1 MIEPDQTQLLGP
13 VEAAERA
20 EDYRELRE
28 QVLQFPKWASGSDD
42 ADLKDIGDWA
52 MKHIVRLG
60 RDFSV
65 RSIPH
70 PALAGQHD
78 VIKQKHGPDFE
89 FTVTP
94 GIGTFEGYVGDGVH
108 CDVFADGGRNG
119 TPIASDLS
127 PAPGA
132 QDLPL
137 VVPNGAEYILTLW
150 SAFALGCTI
159 IPISPRNL
167 ANKDEVI
174 HMIQTALK
182 TRPDSAAVV
191 IADDIKSATAVDEL
205 GLLAEPTRILLSVSD
220 VLDGWTPFER
230 LMPTC
235 ATNKTM
241 DAKHSSEN
249 DDGGAVLFTS
259 GTTSMPKGIFTQRST
274 HASFVESWANSRP
287 HDGVFTGS
295 KFCCVLPNNHSFA
308 HYMIVCAQSI
318 GAAIVYPGPGF
329 EANTMLETLHRE
341 KITQVS
347 SVDCFALDEI
357 PIKTS
362 SPDADSSSWH
372 TVIIP
377 TIIHALIEA
386 KATHTQRLHLTQ
398 VIVGGAVLSPDFR
411 RSCMEELGAKS
422 VENWYGMTE
431 GLLVRPGNQGDVSTV
446 VFGDEVSIGWV
457 MPGYS
462 IRIADPSTNKPVPR
476 NEGGELH
483 GSCEIITRYIGGAG
497 ADNYYNDA
505 DGRLWFKSGD
515 QARMD
520 NEGRLFITGRYKEII
535 IRGGTNISPAAIE
548 TAIRKDPSLASLN
561 PQVVGASDAVAGEV
575 PVAVILGEACPQITE
590 AIQQIIR
597 SNLGSEYV
605 LDDII
610 SARDLSLSDYPRTM
624 AGKIQKTKLAELI
637 KIYRAGRDKPSAHIP
652 STELASVV
660 RNIWAKTI
668 GLDPSRVPLDR
679 PVGDFADSLTVMR
692 VRSAITRQ
700 TGQTLSIAD
709 ITGTDTIAGHIKLL
723 QKQSGPEKLSTK
735 RPVREG
741 PPGIDDMIHLLED
754 PELLEPTKKLVVDT
768 ISPFGLDWIDV
779 EDVVPA
785 YDFFSTLAQTG
796 IMDNWRLTLAI
807 LTKKTSKADVIQAL
821 KLMFAN
827 NRFLVSFMVWDNT
840 ALRSDVALHVA
851 MRQTDKL
858 FDIVI
863 HDGGKLKTVDEIKA
877 ISGDISQPD
886 DAIFPG
892 PLTRAT
898 LYHIEETGT
907 TAVIIKASHST
918 LDASS
923 AEIFRQDLDDALGGA
938 SLEEHVDFKAYA
950 DSYYNFRTSAEAR
963 ASAKW
968 HIKRLKGIESH
979 TKALEQPFPV
989 PKGTYENW
997 TAAHG
1002 RVLPGHAF
1010 EVPGLDDLRR
1020 EHKEITA
1027 PVLLKAAFALVQV
1040 YRTGHTHALFQNF
1053 EASRTSFPF
1062 LPRSLATVGELGAGD
1077 MAGPSIQM
1085 VYNILEID
1093 KAQSVLAL
1101 LDYMQTEQTELT
1113 RHAAAPFRQIM
1124 EGLGPAGKMLPEIFT
1139 HEILNWLPA
1148 LGGMM
1153 VNPYENMEVVHL
1165 DLNPACGIGIMAGLG
1180 GPDST
1185 TIFMQGLGQLLDL
1198 DGFKKYMTQMEKV
1211 MVWLADR
1218 NNWKSPAG
1226 EFATILEA

>member
-1 MIEPDQTQLLGP
+1 MSELSEAVGPPLSTDIPSPWERFLQSVHEYPEELALSSIHQPHDLFGIE
-13 VEAAERA
+13 
-20 EDYRELRE
+20 
-28 QVLQFPKWASGSDD
+28 S
-42 ADLKDIGDWA
+42 
-52 MKHIVRLG
+52 
-60 RDFSV
+60 
-65 RSIPH
+65 
-70 PALAGQHD
+70 
-78 VIKQKHGPDFE
+78 
-89 FTVTP
+89 
-94 GIGTFEGYVGDGVH
+94 
-108 CDVFADGGRNG
+108 
-119 TPIASDLS
+119 
-127 PAPGA
+127 
-132 QDLPL
+132 LPL
-137 VVPNGAEYILTLW
+137 ESDECNQQPYLRWGYKSLLQGVTRFATGLKSVGVKPGTHIFSFQPNGAEYIITLW

-182 TRPDSAAVV
+182 TNPYSAAVV

-235 ATNKTM
+235 PTNRTM

-249 DDGGAVLFTS
+249 DYGGAVLFTS
-259 GTTSMPKGIFTQRST
+259 GTTSLPKGIFTQRST

-287 HDGVFTGS
+287 HDGVFAGS

-357 PIKTS
+357 PNKTS
-362 SPDADSSSWH
+362 PGADSSSWH

-386 KATHTQRLHLTQ
+386 KAAHTQRLHLTQ

-476 NEGGELH
+476 NEDGELH

-497 ADNYYNDA
+497 ADSYYNDA

-520 NEGRLFITGRYKEII
+520 SEGRLFITGRYKEII

-575 PVAVILGEACPQITE
+575 PVAVILGEACPHITE
-590 AIQQIIR
+590 AIQQIVR

-610 SARDLSLSDYPRTM
+610 AARDLSLSDYPRTM

-637 KIYRAGRDKPSAHIP
+637 KIYRAGRDRPSVLVP

-700 TGQTLSIAD
+700 TGKSLSIAD

-723 QKQSGPEKLSTK
+723 QKQSGPEKVSTK

-785 YDFFSTLAQTG
+785 YDLFSALAQTR
-796 IMDNWRLTLAI
+796 IMDNWRLTLGL

-827 NRFLVSFMVWDNT
+827 NRFLVSFMVWDKT
-840 ALRSDVALHVA
+840 ALGSDVALHVA
-851 MRQTDKL
+851 MRHTDKL

-863 HDGGKLKTVDEIKA
+863 HDGGTLKTVDEIRA
-877 ISGDISQPD
+877 ISGNISQPD

-892 PLTRAT
+892 PLARAT

-907 TAVIIKASHST
+907 TAVIIKASHAT

-923 AEIFRQDLDDALGGA
+923 AEIFRQDLDDVLGGA

-968 HIKRLKGIESH
+968 HIKRLKDIESH
-979 TKALEQPFPV
+979 RKALEHPYPV

-997 TAAHG
+997 TTAHG

-1040 YRTGHTHALFQNF
+1040 YRTGHTHALFQNL

-1062 LPRSLATVGELGAGD
+1062 LPRSLASVGELGAGD

-1085 VYNILEID
+1085 IYNILEID

-1101 LDYMQTEQTELT
+1101 LDYMQTEQTEMT
-1113 RHAAAPFRQIM
+1113 RHAAAPFRQIV

-1139 HEILNWLPA
+1139 HQILNWLPA

-1153 VNPYENMEVVHL
+1153 VNPYENMEIVHL

-1198 DGFKKYMTQMEKV
+1198 DGFKEYMTQMEKV

-1218 NNWKSPAG
+1218 NNWKSPVG
-1226 EFATILEA
+1226 KFATILKT